1 MTERVLLIGSGNR
14 DKAAELA
21 ELLDGLP
28 WVVRSLRDYDPVE
41 EPEEDG
47 ATFAE
52 NALKKARYYGERFG
66 VACVADD
73 SGLVVDAL
81 DGAPGVYSAR
91 YAGEDCTYA
100 DNNAKLLRALDG
112 VPPDRRTARFV
123 CCAAVVFEDETV
135 RLETGTVEGRIADA
149 CRGERGFGYDPL
161 FIPQGHDRTFAEI
174 TPAEKH
180 AISHRGRA
188 FRQVRAYLET
198 RP

>member
-1 MTERVLLIGSGNR
+1 MAERVLLIGSGNR

-21 ELLDGLP
+21 SLLDGLP
-28 WVVRSLRDYDPVE
+28 WVVRSLRDYEPVE

-52 NALKKARYYGERFG
+52 NALKKARYYGQRFG

-73 SGLVVDAL
+73 SGLAVDAL

-112 VPPDRRTARFV
+112 LPPAKRTARFV
-123 CCAAVVFEDETV
+123 CCAALLFEDETV

-149 CRGERGFGYDPL
+149 CRGDSGFGYDPL
-161 FIPQGHDRTFAEI
+161 FIPEGHSQTFAEMA
-174 TPAEKH
+174 PADKH

-188 FRQVRAYLET
+188 FRLVRTYLET
-198 RP
+198 LR